1 MIGYG
6 NSFFLTNQSILA
18 GGGGPA
24 VDTDAQAFITAAS
37 ITDPTQQTAINDL
50 VIGLKADGLWTSA
63 RAIYPFVGGTS
74 TTHKWNLR
82 NPLDTNAAFRL
93 TFGGGITHS
102 SSGIKGNSLNGY
114 YETYLN
120 PSTEFSLA
128 TGGCGFVAINEN
140 LDTSTDFGA
149 FQTGVNYRFQLT
161 VKAGNTTYAA
171 MLSNSF
177 YSASNTASTIGFYGV
192 TRQPNDNS
200 NFYTIQNATNIATAG
215 AYQEPNS
222 TINGFAL
229 NIDGVLKQIWGE
241 RRQSFAYYGE
251 GLTTAQAQ
259 LLRARVNTFN
269 TTLGR

>member
-1 MIGYG
+1 MSYYNLI
-6 NSFFLTNQSILA
+6 SLMPKTAPID
-18 GGGGPA
+18 P
-24 VDTDAQAFITAAS
+24 DAQAFITAAS
-37 ITDPTQQTAINDL
+37 ITDPTQQSAINDL

-63 RAIYPFVGGTS
+63 RAIYPFCGS
-74 TTHKWNLR
+74 TASQHKWNLR

-140 LDTSTDFGA
+140 LDTNTDFGA
-149 FQTGVNYRFQLT
+149 FESGVNYRFQLWI
-161 VKAGNTTYAA
+161 KSGNTTYAS
-171 MLSNSF
+171 MLSNAL
-177 YSASNTASTIGFYGV
+177 YTASNTATTIGFYGV
-192 TRQPNDNS
+192 TRQPNDNT
-200 NFYTIQNATNIATAG
+200 NFYYIKDSTNTAIAG

-222 TINGFAL
+222 TVNGFAL
-229 NIDGVLKQIWGE
+229 NINNGLRQSWGE

-259 LLRARVNTFN
+259 LLRTRVNTFN